1 MTHFLF
7 HSVYMQLQVASE
19 SLNSIALFT
28 ESNRI
33 KRYFL
38 SIRLKCCRAHSYT
51 FKCVSSFVGT
61 YHTIQIYARNNL
73 SIFFRVN
80 QYSLAANYVKVVQL
94 TSLMHRW
101 TIRKMVVISQW
112 KEKCLNFLKRAVAKG
127 GVGHEF
133 RKLREFMY
141 NVLQILTK

>member
-7 HSVYMQLQVASE
+7 HSVYIQLQVASE

-28 ESNRI
+28 ESIRI

-51 FKCVSSFVGT
+51 FKCVFFFCG
-61 YHTIQIYARNNL
+61 YYQY
-73 SIFFRVN
+73 FFRVN

-101 TIRKMVVISQW
+101 TIRKMVLISQW

-127 GVGHEF
+127 VVGHEF